1 MSAASADPLRVI
13 AAQAPGF
20 SVDDAVGIAAEYYGL
35 AVSAGELISERDR
48 NFHLRSRDGREFVLK
63 IASSAEDPLVT
74 DFQVQALR
82 HIEAQRADIATPRV
96 VPALDGRLSFGLR
109 TEAGTH
115 IARLVTWLPGILLA
129 GQPLTTELCRNLG
142 IYAAKLG
149 RALRGFEHPG
159 SNPSLIWNMREASR
173 VREIASCIR
182 EPDVRSR
189 VLNCLERFEA
199 QLLPR
204 FATLRT
210 QVVHNDMN
218 PENVLLDPDDV
229 SRVAGVIDFGDM
241 TSSPLIVDVAVAAS
255 YMREFQGNP
264 LARIATFVAAYHS
277 ITPLERDEIDLI
289 SDLIQV
295 RLATTVSVL
304 HWRIA
309 DRGADDPY
317 LNNSVS
323 AESTAARFLGILDS
337 IPREHTRQTLRQAC
351 ASTDAA
357 LAEDKTRADWMAR

>member
-13 AAQAPGF
+13 AVEAPAF
-20 SVDDAVGIAAEYYGL
+20 TVDDAVRIAAEHYGL
-35 AVSAGELISERDR
+35 AVSARELVSERDR
-48 NFHLRSRDGREFVLK
+48 NFHLRSGDGREFVLK
-63 IASSAEDPLVT
+63 IASSAEEPLVT
-74 DFQVQALR
+74 DCQVQALR

-96 VPALDGRLSFGLR
+96 VPALDGRASFELR
-109 TEAGTH
+109 AEGGSH

-129 GQPLTTELCRNLG
+129 GQPLTPALCRNLG

-149 RALRGFEHPG
+149 RALQGFAHPG
-159 SNPSLIWNMREASR
+159 SNPSLIWNMREAAR
-173 VREIASCIR
+173 VREIAPCIP
-182 EPDVRSR
+182 EPWLRGR
-189 VLNCLERFEA
+189 VIECLERFEA
-199 QLLPR
+199 TVLPR

-210 QVVHNDMN
+210 QVVHNDLN

-241 TSSPLIVDVAVAAS
+241 TRSPLIVDVAVAAS
-255 YMREFQGNP
+255 YMREFQGDP
-264 LARIATFVAAYHS
+264 LARIATFAAAYHS

-289 SDLIQV
+289 CDLVRV

-309 DRGADDPY
+309 ARGTGDPY

-323 AESTAARFLGILDS
+323 AESTAAAFFAILDS
-337 IPREHTRQTLRQAC
+337 IPREHARQTLRQAC

-357 LAEDKTRADWMAR
+357 LARDSLPAR